1 MQLGALMHATMC
13 WFVRLTM
20 TGSIL
25 GANFVIFLHL
35 NFSHHGFPAGGR
47 RYKLPYMTD

>member
-1 MQLGALMHATMC
+1 MHATMC

-25 GANFVIFLHL
+25 GANFVIFSLELWHIL
-35 NFSHHGFPAGGR
+35 GEEACTFLGITSCGPVGI
-47 RYKLPYMTD
+47 